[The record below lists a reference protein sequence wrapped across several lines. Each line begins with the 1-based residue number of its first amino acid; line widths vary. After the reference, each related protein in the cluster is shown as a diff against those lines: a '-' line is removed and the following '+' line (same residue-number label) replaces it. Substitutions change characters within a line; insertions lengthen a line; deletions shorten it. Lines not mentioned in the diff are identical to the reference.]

1 MYDQFMELFSDAD
14 LIAVGV
20 EGQVPQMRFAKNAKY
35 ILKLSELLGV
45 LKVAVLKSGKEL
57 HEHQISDIKK
67 YATGNGRATKM
78 MMIERL
84 PDVPVRL
91 IRELGVK
98 KIDDLSD
105 AYWIARMTQDKYEV
119 IEDE

>member
-20 EGQVPQMRFAKNAKY
+20 EGQVPQMRYSRNAKY
-35 ILKLSELLGV
+35 ILKLAELLGV

-67 YATGNGRATKM
+67 YATGNGRATKE
-78 MMIERL
+78 MMIKML
-84 PDVPVRL
+84 PEVPANL
-91 IRELGVK
+91 IRGLGAK

-105 AYWIARMTQDKYEV
+105 AYWIARMTQDKYE
-119 IEDE
+119 EEG